1 MARVVHFEITADEP
15 ERAIRF
21 YSQAF
26 GWFVEK
32 WQGPEEYWQVST
44 GEEDEMGINGAI
56 MQRPQ
61 TAVGGGTLNTI
72 GVGNLDAAVEAV
84 VEAGGEVVQERRTIP
99 YVGYHAYC
107 RDTEGNVFGVLE
119 PDMEAKP

>member
-1 MARVVHFEITADEP
+1 MARVVHFEIAADDP
-15 ERAIRF
+15 ERAVRF

-32 WQGPEEYWQVST
+32 WQGPEEYWTVST

-56 MQRPQ
+56 MRRPQ
-61 TAVGGGTLNTI
+61 TLVDGGTINTI
-72 GVGNLDAAVEAV
+72 GVGDLDEAVAAV

-99 YVGYHAYC
+99 HVGIHAYC
-107 RDTEGNVFGVLE
+107 RDTEGNVFGLLQ
-119 PDMEAKP
+119 PDMEARP